1 MLLVRRGHRATWQRH
16 GVSGDGGRKCL
27 GSVNARPLKGQ
38 VGVARR
44 RARGG
49 VGGGRPARMPRH
61 RHRRRGQ
68 LAHHNVGARPWRSRR
83 IGAGDGGED
92 GRLQRVH
99 RSLLRPAGEG
109 GEDLADRDLLPAS
122 LGDRVGSD
130 RGRILGSGAAC
141 GSHELVRGAMRGAE
155 WRAVGRE
162 RSGGLALGGGT
173 LFGEEEG
180 SGDWRRPVGIV
191 SLGTLCTP
199 GHSIRYTP
207 KAFYKRK
214 IRSFPRAG
222 KRTAASGVAWEELLE
237 ARTQASVAFFKL
249 GAHSAALRPEFG
261 GP

>member
-1 MLLVRRGHRATWQRH
+1 
-16 GVSGDGGRKCL
+16 
-27 GSVNARPLKGQ
+27 
-38 VGVARR
+38 
-44 RARGG
+44 
-49 VGGGRPARMPRH
+49 
-61 RHRRRGQ
+61 
-68 LAHHNVGARPWRSRR
+68 
-83 IGAGDGGED
+83 
-92 GRLQRVH
+92 
-99 RSLLRPAGEG
+99 
-109 GEDLADRDLLPAS
+109 
-122 LGDRVGSD
+122 
-130 RGRILGSGAAC
+130 
-141 GSHELVRGAMRGAE
+141 MRGAE

-180 SGDWRRPVGIV
+180 SGDWRRRVGIV

-207 KAFYKRK
+207 KSILQKK
-214 IRSFPRAG
+214 DKKWLPRAG

>member
-141 GSHELVRGAMRGAE
+141 GSHELVRGAMRGAQ

-199 GHSIRYTP
+199 RHSTYGTP
-207 KAFYKRK
+207 QKHFTKER
-214 IRSFPRAG
+214 
-222 KRTAASGVAWEELLE
+222 
-237 ARTQASVAFFKL
+237 
-249 GAHSAALRPEFG
+249 
-261 GP
+261 